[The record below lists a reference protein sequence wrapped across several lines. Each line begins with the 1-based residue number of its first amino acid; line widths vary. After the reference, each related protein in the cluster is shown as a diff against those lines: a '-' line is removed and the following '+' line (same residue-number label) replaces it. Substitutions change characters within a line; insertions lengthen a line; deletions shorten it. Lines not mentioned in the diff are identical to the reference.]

1 MPHPIIFTQYIY
13 IIYFYSFY
21 SFIYLYVY
29 VPCVYNNFLIFKK
42 NSIILSF
49 GVCQNQFHLNT
60 PDSISTL
67 PLYEGKETDPTRKK
81 LRSFVYDKTGL
92 LTHRSITPAE
102 VAKTLAHSAA
112 VPPHLP
118 NPEWYGKYDEI
129 VADAEAKGIPPAFG
143 RPRKGKVSPVYNT
156 LRW

>member
-1 MPHPIIFTQYIY
+1 MYSIF
-13 IIYFYSFY
+13 F
-21 SFIYLYVY
+21 
-29 VPCVYNNFLIFKK
+29 NFFK
-42 NSIILSF
+42 NSIINSF
-49 GVCQNQFHLNT
+49 DVRQNQFHLNT

-92 LTHRSITPAE
+92 LTHRSITPAA
-102 VAKTLAHSAA
+102 VAKTLAHSNAT
-112 VPPHLP
+112 PPQLP